1 MGKREHHEMAS
12 SKPRPQLTT
21 RHPFILSSED
31 VAAQLE
37 TNIETGLTAKKVSEL
52 QTKLPKNILD
62 GGGGVA
68 WHTILI
74 KQISN
79 AMILVRPAI
88 TIDGQSSS

>member
-1 MGKREHHEMAS
+1 MAS
-12 SKPRPQLTT
+12 NKPRAQLTN
-21 RHPFILSSED
+21 RHPFILSSKD

-37 TNIETGLTAKKVSEL
+37 TNIETGLTARKVSEL
-52 QTKLPKNILD
+52 QTKFSKNVLN

-79 AMILVRPAI
+79 AMILVRLAI
-88 TIDGQSSS
+88 LYWQIFRLTLK